1 MRTDADHTMFRI
13 KDAKVSLK
21 FYTEILGMEL
31 GSSFSGYRRRTR
43 NRS

>member
-1 MRTDADHTMFRI
+1 MFRI

-31 GSSFSGYRRRTR
+31 GESDTESIDVGTEPYC
-43 NRS
+43 